1 MTALHLDRLT
11 WAEIKEEIQNGRDTV
26 VVPFGST
33 EQHGRH
39 MPLGTDA
46 VLGDEIGWGLA
57 ERLGAFL
64 APTVRFGCSEHH
76 LAFSGTISLSKETF
90 GSIVTDVV
98 ASLSG
103 HGFRR
108 IVLLPTHGGNFKPLA
123 EVVAKIQP
131 SVGVRML
138 AFTDLE
144 GLVNAACASSRA
156 FGVDAAK
163 SGAHSGEWE
172 TSLMLALRP
181 EQVKMDRAAE
191 GFVGELSEIMAKVF
205 DGIQNLDQNGVLGDP
220 RPATAEAGKKYLE
233 DIVAYLFRWVE
244 KQDKVTRTSRIEY

>member
-11 WAEIKEEIQNGRDTV
+11 WAEVKLEIESGRDTV

-46 VLGDEIGWGLA
+46 VLGDEFGWALA
-57 ERLGAFL
+57 DRLDAFL

-76 LAFSGTISLSKETF
+76 LSFPGTISLGDETF
-90 GSIVTDVV
+90 KRIVSDVV
-98 ASLSG
+98 ASLSR

-108 IVLLPTHGGNFKPLA
+108 IVLMPTHGGNFKPLA
-123 EVVAKIQP
+123 EAVAELKPVENVTVV
-131 SVGVRML
+131 

-144 GLVNAACASSRA
+144 GLVKAAFESSGAS
-156 FGVDAAK
+156 GVNPAQ

-181 EQVKMDRAAE
+181 DQVKMDQAAE
-191 GFVGELSEIMAKVF
+191 GFVGELSEIMSKVF
-205 DGIQNLDQNGVLGDP
+205 DGIHNLDKNGVLGDP
-220 RPATAEAGKKYLE
+220 RPATAAAGEQYFE
-233 DIVAYLFRWVE
+233 DIIEFLYQWVRNQDE
-244 KQDKVTRTSRIEY
+244 KS

>member
-11 WAEIKEEIQNGRDTV
+11 WADIKQEIQNGRDTV

-39 MPLGTDA
+39 LPLGTDA

-64 APTVRFGCSEHH
+64 APTVRFGCSAHH
-76 LAFSGTISLSKETF
+76 LAFSGTISLCEKTF
-90 GSIVTDVV
+90 RSIVADVV
-98 ASLSG
+98 ASLSR

-108 IVLLPTHGGNFKPLA
+108 LVLLPTHGGNFKPMAKAVA
-123 EVVAKIQP
+123 EIEPVK
-131 SVGVRML
+131 GVQVL
-138 AFTDLE
+138 AFTDLM
-144 GLVNAACASSRA
+144 GLVGAAAESSRSL
-156 FGVDAAK
+156 GVDAAK

-181 EQVKMDRAAE
+181 DQVKMDRANL
-191 GFVGELSEIMAKVF
+191 GFTGELSEITEKVF
-205 DGIQNLDQNGVLGDP
+205 DGIQHLDPNGVLGDP
-220 RPATAEAGKKYLE
+220 RPASAEAGKKYLA
-233 DIVAYLFRWVE
+233 DIIEFLYRWVGM
-244 KQDKVTRTSRIEY
+244 QDKA

>member
-11 WAEIKEEIQNGRDTV
+11 WAEIKAEIQNGRDTV

-57 ERLGAFL
+57 ERLDAFL

-76 LAFSGTISLSKETF
+76 LAFSGTISIGEETF
-90 GSIVTDVV
+90 RGIVTDVV

-108 IVLLPTHGGNFKPLA
+108 IVLLPTHGGNFKPMA
-123 EVVAKIQP
+123 EAVTNIEHAR
-131 SVGVRML
+131 GVRIL
-138 AFTDLE
+138 AFTDLG
-144 GLVNAACASSRA
+144 GLVSAAAESSKA
-156 FGVDAAK
+156 FGVNSAK

-191 GFVGELSEIMAKVF
+191 GFVGELSEIMSKVF

-220 RPATAEAGKKYLE
+220 RPASIEAGKQYLE
-233 DIVAYLFRWVE
+233 DIIEFLYRWVE
-244 KQDKVTRTSRIEY
+244 KQDKA

>member
-11 WAEIKEEIQNGRDTV
+11 WADIKEEIQQGKDTV
-26 VVPFGST
+26 IVPFGST

-57 ERLGAFL
+57 KRLDAFL

-76 LAFSGTISLSKETF
+76 LAFSGTISLTEDTF
-90 GSIVTDVV
+90 RGIVTDVV
-98 ASLSG
+98 ASLSM

-123 EVVAKIQP
+123 EAVAKIEP
-131 SVGVRML
+131 AEGVRL
-138 AFTDLE
+138 LSFTDLG
-144 GLVNAACASSRA
+144 GLVSAACESSGA

-181 EQVKMDRAAE
+181 EQVKMDRAAV

-205 DGIQNLDQNGVLGDP
+205 DGIQNLDKNGVLGDP
-220 RPATAEAGKKYLE
+220 RPAKAEAGRKYLE
-233 DIVAYLFRWVE
+233 EIIEYLYRWVE
-244 KQDKVTRTSRIEY
+244 KQDKA

>member
-1 MTALHLDRLT
+1 MTALHLDQLT
-11 WAEIKEEIQNGRDTV
+11 WPDIKAEIQNGRDIV

-39 MPLGTDA
+39 LPLGTDA
-46 VLGDEIGWGLA
+46 VLGDEIGWRLA
-57 ERLGAFL
+57 DRLSAFL

-76 LAFSGTISLSKETF
+76 LAFSGTISIGAETF
-90 GSIVTDVV
+90 GRIVADVV
-98 ASLSG
+98 ASLST

-123 EVVAKIQP
+123 DAVVNIEP
-131 SVGVRML
+131 GSVRIY
-138 AFTDLE
+138 AFTDLM
-144 GLVNAACASSRA
+144 GLVGAAAKSSKA
-156 FGVDAAK
+156 FGVNIAQ

-181 EQVKMDRAAE
+181 EQVKMDRAAV
-191 GFVGELSEIMAKVF
+191 GFMGDLSEVTSKVF

-233 DIVAYLFRWVE
+233 QIIEFLYLWV
-244 KQDKVTRTSRIEY
+244 QDQV

>member
-1 MTALHLDRLT
+1 MTALHLDRMT
-11 WAEIKEEIQNGRDTV
+11 WAEVKEEIQKGRDTV

-39 MPLGTDA
+39 LPLGTDA

-64 APTVRFGCSEHH
+64 APTVRFGCSAHH
-76 LAFSGTISLSKETF
+76 LAFNGTISLGEETF
-90 GSIVTDVV
+90 HGIVTDVV
-98 ASLSG
+98 ASLSV
-103 HGFRR
+103 HGFRT

-123 EVVAKIQP
+123 EAVAKCDP
-131 SVGVRML
+131 AEGVRLL
-138 AFTDLE
+138 AFTDLG
-144 GLVNAACASSRA
+144 GLVNAAFESSKS

-172 TSLMLALRP
+172 TSLMLALRS

-191 GFVGELSEIMAKVF
+191 GFVGELSEIMSKVF

-220 RPATAEAGKKYLE
+220 RPASIEAGKQYLE
-233 DIVAYLFRWVE
+233 EIIEFLYQWAKD
-244 KQDKVTRTSRIEY
+244 QD

>member
-11 WAEIKEEIQNGRDTV
+11 WPDIKAEIQNGRDTV

-46 VLGDEIGWGLA
+46 VLGDELGWGVA
-57 ERLGAFL
+57 ERLDAFL

-76 LAFSGTISLSKETF
+76 LAFSGTISISAETF
-90 GSIVTDVV
+90 SRIVTDVV

-108 IVLLPTHGGNFKPLA
+108 IVLLPTHGGNFKPMADAVA
-123 EVVAKIQP
+123 EIEPAD
-131 SVGVRML
+131 GVRIL
-138 AFTDLE
+138 AFTDLT
-144 GLVNAACASSRA
+144 GLVNAAAKSSKA
-156 FGVDAAK
+156 FGVNAAE

-172 TSLMLALRP
+172 TSLMLNLRP

-191 GFVGELSEIMAKVF
+191 GFMGDLSEVMAKVF

-220 RPATAEAGKKYLE
+220 RPATAKAGKKYLE
-233 DIVAYLFRWVE
+233 DIVEFLYQW
-244 KQDKVTRTSRIEY
+244 TRNQG

>member
-1 MTALHLDRLT
+1 MTALYLDRMT
-11 WAEIKEEIQNGRDTV
+11 WAEVKAEINNGRDTV

-46 VLGDEIGWGLA
+46 VLGDEFGWRLA
-57 ERLGAFL
+57 ERLDAFL

-76 LAFSGTISLSKETF
+76 LSFPGTISLSQETF
-90 GSIVTDVV
+90 QRVVIDVV
-98 ASLSG
+98 KSLSR

-123 EVVAKIQP
+123 EAFAKLEPIEN
-131 SVGVRML
+131 VKVL

-144 GLVNAACASSRA
+144 GLVNAAFESSRA
-156 FGVDAAK
+156 FGVNAAQ

-181 EQVKMDRAAE
+181 EQVKMDQATE
-191 GFVGELSEIMAKVF
+191 GFVGELSEIMSQVF
-205 DGIQNLDQNGVLGDP
+205 DGIQNLDENGVLGDP
-220 RPATAEAGKKYLE
+220 RPATAEAGKKYFE
-233 DIVAYLFRWVE
+233 EMVEFFYHWV
-244 KQDKVTRTSRIEY
+244 KQQG

>member
-11 WAEIKEEIQNGRDTV
+11 WAEVNAEIKNGRDTV

-39 MPLGTDA
+39 MPLGTDTM
-46 VLGDEIGWGLA
+46 LGDEIGWGLA

-64 APTVRFGCSEHH
+64 APTVRLGCSEHH
-76 LAFSGTISLSKETF
+76 LAFSGTISLGEKTF

-98 ASLSG
+98 ASLSV

-123 EVVAKIQP
+123 AAVAKIEP
-131 SVGVRML
+131 AEGVRIL
-138 AFTDLE
+138 AFTDLR
-144 GLVNAACASSRA
+144 GFVSAASESSKA
-156 FGVDAAK
+156 FSVDAPK

-191 GFVGELSEIMAKVF
+191 GFVGELSEIMANVF
-205 DGIQNLDQNGVLGDP
+205 DGIQKLDQNGVLGDP
-220 RPATAEAGKKYLE
+220 RPATAEAGKQYLA
-233 DIVAYLFRWVE
+233 DIIEFLHRWVG
-244 KQDKVTRTSRIEY
+244 KQDKLTRTSRV

>member
-11 WAEIKEEIQNGRDTV
+11 WPEVKAEIQNGRDTV

-39 MPLGTDA
+39 LPLGTDA

-57 ERLGAFL
+57 GRLNAFL

-76 LAFSGTISLSKETF
+76 LAFNGTISLGAETF
-90 GSIVTDVV
+90 GRIVTDVV
-98 ASLSG
+98 ASLSI

-123 EVVAKIQP
+123 EAVAKIEP
-131 SVGVRML
+131 AGEVRIY
-138 AFTDLE
+138 AFTDLM
-144 GLVNAACASSRA
+144 GLVGAAAESSRSL
-156 FGVDAAK
+156 GVDAAK

-181 EQVKMDRAAE
+181 DQVKMDRATV
-191 GFVGELSEIMAKVF
+191 GFMGELSEITSKVF
-205 DGIQNLDQNGVLGDP
+205 DGIHNLDQNGVLGDP
-220 RPATAEAGKKYLE
+220 RPATPEAGKRYLE
-233 DIVAYLFRWVE
+233 DIIEFLYRWVG
-244 KQDKVTRTSRIEY
+244 KQDKA

>member
-11 WAEIKEEIQNGRDTV
+11 WADIKEEIQQGRDTV
-26 VVPFGST
+26 IVPFGST

-46 VLGDEIGWGLA
+46 LLGDEIGWGLA
-57 ERLGAFL
+57 KRLDAFL

-76 LAFSGTISLSKETF
+76 LAFSGTISLTEETF
-90 GSIVTDVV
+90 RSIVTDVV
-98 ASLSG
+98 ASLSM

-123 EVVAKIQP
+123 EAVAKIEP
-131 SVGVRML
+131 AKGVRVL
-138 AFTDLE
+138 SFTDLG
-144 GLVNAACASSRA
+144 GLVSAACESSSA

-205 DGIQNLDQNGVLGDP
+205 DGIQNLDKNGVLGDA
-220 RPATAEAGKKYLE
+220 RPAKAEAGRKYLE
-233 DIVAYLFRWVE
+233 EIIEFLYRWVE
-244 KQDKVTRTSRIEY
+244 KQDKA

>member
-11 WAEIKEEIQNGRDTV
+11 WAEIKEEIQNGRETV

-39 MPLGTDA
+39 LPLGTDA

-57 ERLGAFL
+57 DRLGAFL
-64 APTVRFGCSEHH
+64 APTVRFGCSKHH
-76 LAFSGTISLSKETF
+76 LTFSGTISVGEETF
-90 GSIVTDVV
+90 RRIVSDVV
-98 ASLSG
+98 DSLSG
-103 HGFRR
+103 HGFQR

-123 EVVAKIQP
+123 EAVANISPTK
-131 SVGVRML
+131 GVRIS
-138 AFTDLE
+138 AFTDLA
-144 GLVNAACASSRA
+144 GLVSVAIESSRA
-156 FGVDAAK
+156 FGVAAAE

-181 EQVKMDRAAE
+181 EQVKMDRADV
-191 GFVGELSEIMAKVF
+191 GFVGELSEIMSKVF

-233 DIVAYLFRWVE
+233 DIIEYLFQWVE
-244 KQDKVTRTSRIEY
+244 KQDKA

>member
-1 MTALHLDRLT
+1 MTAMHLDQMT
-11 WAEIKEEIQNGRDTV
+11 WPEVKEEITKGRDTV
-26 VVPFGST
+26 VVAFGST

-46 VLGDEIGWGLA
+46 VLGDELGWGLA
-57 ERLGAFL
+57 DRLDAFS

-76 LAFSGTISLSKETF
+76 LAFPGTISLRQETF
-90 GSIVTDVV
+90 EGVVSDVV
-98 ASLSG
+98 KSLSR

-123 EVVAKIQP
+123 EAFAKLEP
-131 SVGVRML
+131 DENVRVL

-144 GLVNAACASSRA
+144 GLVKTAFQSSLA
-156 FGVDAAK
+156 FGVNAAQ

-181 EQVKMDRAAE
+181 GQVKMDRATL
-191 GFVGELSEIMAKVF
+191 GFVGELSEIMARVF
-205 DGIQNLDQNGVLGDP
+205 DGIQNLDKNGVLGDP
-220 RPATAEAGKKYLE
+220 RPATAEAGEKYLK
-233 DIVAYLFRWVE
+233 DILDFLYQWV
-244 KQDKVTRTSRIEY
+244 QDQD

>member
-1 MTALHLDRLT
+1 MT
-11 WAEIKEEIQNGRDTV
+11 WAEVKEEITKGRDTV
-26 VVPFGST
+26 VVAFGST

-46 VLGDEIGWGLA
+46 VLGDEFGWGLA
-57 ERLGAFL
+57 ERLDAFL

-76 LAFSGTISLSKETF
+76 LSFPGTISLRQETF
-90 GSIVTDVV
+90 ESIVNDVV
-98 ASLSG
+98 KSLSR

-123 EVVAKIQP
+123 EAFAKLEPVENIK
-131 SVGVRML
+131 VL

-144 GLVNAACASSRA
+144 GLVRTAFKSSLA
-156 FGVDAAK
+156 FGVNAAQ

-181 EQVKMDRAAE
+181 EQVKMDHAAA
-191 GFVGELSEIMAKVF
+191 GFVGELSEIMARVF
-205 DGIQNLDQNGVLGDP
+205 DGIQNLDENGVLGDP
-220 RPATAEAGKKYLE
+220 RPATAEAGRKYLE
-233 DIVAYLFRWVE
+233 EIVEYLYQWV
-244 KQDKVTRTSRIEY
+244 QQQN

>member
-1 MTALHLDRLT
+1 MTALHLDRMT
-11 WAEIKEEIQNGRDTV
+11 WADVKTEIEKGRDTV

-46 VLGDEIGWGLA
+46 VLGDEFGWGLA
-57 ERLGAFL
+57 ERLDAFL

-76 LAFSGTISLSKETF
+76 LSFPGTISLSQETF
-90 GSIVTDVV
+90 RRVVIDVV
-98 ASLSG
+98 KSLSR

-108 IVLLPTHGGNFKPLA
+108 IVLLPTHGGNFQPLA
-123 EVVAKIQP
+123 EAFAELEPDENVKV
-131 SVGVRML
+131 L

-144 GLVNAACASSRA
+144 GLVKAAFESSRA
-156 FGVDAAK
+156 FGVNAAS

-181 EQVKMDRAAE
+181 KQVKMDQAAE
-191 GFVGELSEIMAKVF
+191 GFVGELSEIMSRVF
-205 DGIQNLDQNGVLGDP
+205 DGIQNLDENGVLGDP
-220 RPATAEAGKKYLE
+220 RPATGEAGEKYIDDAVEFL
-233 DIVAYLFRWVE
+233 YQWVRD
-244 KQDKVTRTSRIEY
+244 QG

>member
-57 ERLGAFL
+57 QRLGAFL
-64 APTVRFGCSEHH
+64 APTVRIGCSEHH
-76 LAFSGTISLSKETF
+76 LAFTGTISLGKETF
-90 GSIVTDVV
+90 GSIVTDVA
-98 ASLSG
+98 ASLFG

-108 IVLLPTHGGNFKPLA
+108 IVLLPTHGGNFKPLSEA
-123 EVVAKIQP
+123 VADIEP
-131 SVGVRML
+131 PEGVRVL
-138 AFTDLE
+138 AFTDFE
-144 GLVNAACASSRA
+144 GFVNAALESSKA

-181 EQVKMDRAAE
+181 EQVKMDQAAE
-191 GFVGELSEIMAKVF
+191 GFVGELSEIIRMKNQ
-205 DGIQNLDQNGVLGDP
+205 GIIFSIDMP
-220 RPATAEAGKKYLE
+220 
-233 DIVAYLFRWVE
+233 
-244 KQDKVTRTSRIEY
+244 